1 MKYLIGRVSG
11 LFAGAIWRR
20 WGIRADPRR
29 LETALASLFDPS
41 FFFLTVSFPCG
52 FLSYLVVIC
61 CCLTIFRYAFVN
73 QYLSFFEL
81 FLPLL
86 LLCFYSHFIR
96 LCRVL
101 LIDLS
106 ISVGAIDLVLTCN
119 LTWTQ
124 VFPLFSYFLY

>member
-1 MKYLIGRVSG
+1 MAGYLAYLLAQHGAGGESG
-11 LFAGAIWRR
+11 LIPVDWKLLWSR
-20 WGIRADPRR
+20 
-29 LETALASLFDPS
+29 SLVRH
-41 FFFLTVSFPCG
+41 FLTVSFPCG

-81 FLPLL
+81 FPPLL
-86 LLCFYSHFIR
+86 LLCFYSHLVR

-106 ISVGAIDLVLTCN
+106 IPVGAIDLVLTCN

-124 VFPLFSYFLY
+124 VFPLFSYFLH

>member
-1 MKYLIGRVSG
+1 MAGYLAYLLAQYGAGGESG
-11 LFAGAIWRR
+11 LIPVDWKLLWSRSL
-20 WGIRADPRR
+20 IRH
-29 LETALASLFDPS
+29 
-41 FFFLTVSFPCG
+41 FFLTVSFPCG